1 MKKQKKP
8 KSIFRQE
15 VERDINT
22 FKRLPVRKKIQ
33 FVSDYFKWYI
43 LAAIVIVIIL
53 ATFAKI
59 IYDGQKPCRLR
70 TLVVL
75 NNDNNCGSWFKEFE
89 KDLKSDGLPGAF
101 DLNQDQPFDPNNS
114 YFYLQQVEVQAKVS
128 SYSVDVAVGGPAL
141 YDYLLYLNACYPL
154 DEILPSETYETLDS
168 SGMIV
173 SGKAD
178 FTYLEDGSIDYS
190 KAVEGNYAIDISN
203 TDFGKKYNKQED
215 GKNEPLYA
223 IILSNTKHKEDSLK
237 LILRL
242 LETKE

>member
-22 FKRLPVRKKIQ
+22 FKRLPVKKKIQ
-33 FVSDYFKWYI
+33 FIFDYFKWYI
-43 LAAIVIVIIL
+43 LAAITILIIL
-53 ATFAKI
+53 ITFAQM
-59 IYDGQKPCRLR
+59 IYNGQKPCRLR

-75 NNDNNCGSWFKEFE
+75 NNEENCSSWFDDFE

-101 DLNQDQPFDPNNS
+101 DVNQDQPFDPNNS
-114 YFYLQQVEVQAKVS
+114 YFNLQQVEVQAMVS
-128 SYSVDVAVGGPAL
+128 SYRVDVAIGGPAL

-154 DEILPSETYETLDS
+154 EQILPSETYDSLNS

-173 SGKAD
+173 FGRAD
-178 FTYLEDGSIDYS
+178 FSYNEDGSIDYS
-190 KAVEGNYAIDISN
+190 KAVDGNYAIDISN
-203 TDFGKKYNKQED
+203 TSFGKKYNKQED
-215 GKNEPLYA
+215 EKNEPLYA

-237 LILRL
+237 LINCL
-242 LETKE
+242 LEGR